1 MARAYADPPDVTRR
15 DAPVVRNALLRFV
28 GSSLVS
34 LIVLSLGA
42 IFVSQHIAEEEALRD
57 ARERAASVAHSL
69 AAPMVDERVR
79 AGAPR
84 AVARLAT
91 VLRNRMRDGAVVH
104 IKLWSEDGSVVWS
117 DDTAEIGRRYKLTP
131 QVQDLFGTRVA
142 VSERSDA
149 EGAEEV
155 GERDESPLVE
165 VYVGSRDADGV
176 PLVVESY
183 LSPESVQRDVGAII
197 SQVLPLGL
205 GALLVFQITVLPL
218 AVSLA
223 RDVRK
228 GQVERA
234 AIARHA
240 LLSSELERR
249 RIAQD
254 LHDGVVQ
261 DLAGLGY
268 ALPAVAAMIVD
279 GPEGDTARRVAGQ
292 ISGILERDVL
302 ALRTL
307 LTDIYPPD
315 LADEGLG
322 LAIARLADD
331 ARQSGLQVVAE
342 VEDGLDLPL
351 EAAEIVYRVVR
362 EGLRNVVAH
371 ADAAR
376 VRVEV
381 ARHGDV
387 LDIRV
392 TDDGRGVPEG
402 GARPGHLGLRLLGDS
417 LEFAGGELTLRGA
430 PTRGAE
436 LHARVP
442 VSAPE
447 AQAPSY
453 SLPVGARG

>member
-1 MARAYADPPDVTRR
+1 MARVYADPPDVTRR

-104 IKLWSEDGSVVWS
+104 IKLWSEDGSVIWS
-117 DDTAEIGRRYKLTP
+117 DDTAEIGRRYELTP

-142 VSERSDA
+142 VSERS
-149 EGAEEV
+149 EGEEEV

-228 GQVERA
+228 NQVERA

-342 VEDGLDLPL
+342 VEDELDLPL

-376 VRVEV
+376 ARVEV

-430 PTRGAE
+430 HTGGAV